1 MAANEGFLDTA
12 QLYDSVVSHA
22 KSLGYTP
29 RSARGAIAN
38 VQLIFTNSFANSTF
52 LSIIVPKDTAFTTSI
67 NGASYKFVTPQT
79 YTISANTSGGFADFV
94 LLAEGEPLTHRYV
107 FNRTSNTSFILPND
121 NVDTTSIS
129 VQVTAGGNT
138 QTYIPANDIFTVNS
152 SAQVYFVE
160 ADIDKKYK
168 ISFGDGVLGKLPATS
183 SIVSVSYRVCNGA
196 IPNGANNF
204 SSINTN
210 ISGQTGVTI
219 VPVGRASGGAI
230 IEDIESVRFN
240 APRMYETQN
249 RCVTS
254 EDYKRLI
261 IDQNPDISSMNV
273 WGGEENDP
281 PIYGKV
287 FIAAK
292 PKTGTVFS
300 ANRKDQIIA
309 SIRKYNVQS
318 IDVDMIDPTYL
329 YIVPYITVRF
339 NPKQTT
345 KTPGE
350 LAASISSRVISFEQN
365 YMSSFGKSFR
375 FSRFLDYLDSTDEA
389 ILTTEAT
396 IRLRKTFTPNL
407 SGVNSYSLNF
417 NNSLQR
423 LGEKE
428 VIAGNSKHPGYGGVT
443 SSTFLYAGN
452 NSYFDDNGFGTM
464 RIYYPSTAGQLGRV
478 YTNYTAG
485 TVNYATGVVN
495 IDNFLPTSYTGD
507 VISVIAAPGSPN
519 ITPVRNQILLMS
531 QCDVNVVDDNTGL
544 TLATASNI
552 ETVGQTTT
560 LLTPSIKLYN
570 F

>member
-1 MAANEGFLDTA
+1 
-12 QLYDSVVSHA
+12 
-22 KSLGYTP
+22 
-29 RSARGAIAN
+29 
-38 VQLIFTNSFANSTF
+38 
-52 LSIIVPKDTAFTTSI
+52 
-67 NGASYKFVTPQT
+67 
-79 YTISANTSGGFADFV
+79 
-94 LLAEGEPLTHRYV
+94 
-107 FNRTSNTSFILPND
+107 
-121 NVDTTSIS
+121 
-129 VQVTAGGNT
+129 
-138 QTYIPANDIFTVNS
+138 
-152 SAQVYFVE
+152 
-160 ADIDKKYK
+160 
-168 ISFGDGVLGKLPATS
+168 
-183 SIVSVSYRVCNGA
+183 
-196 IPNGANNF
+196 
-204 SSINTN
+204 
-210 ISGQTGVTI
+210 
-219 VPVGRASGGAI
+219 
-230 IEDIESVRFN
+230 
-240 APRMYETQN
+240 
-249 RCVTS
+249 
-254 EDYKRLI
+254 
-261 IDQNPDISSMNV
+261 
-273 WGGEENDP
+273 
-281 PIYGKV
+281 
-287 FIAAK
+287 
-292 PKTGTVFS
+292 
-300 ANRKDQIIA
+300 
-309 SIRKYNVQS
+309 
-318 IDVDMIDPTYL
+318 MIDPTYL